1 MFRSIP
7 QRLPLRCVLH
17 GRPIVVAQRPFLVA
31 RRLYADK
38 KPPSDYDPLE
48 SPNRPPHQAE
58 KDPILADQ
66 IREAEVDVGPLEAA
80 PSVSTPVSQ
89 TPIEG
94 ESQEGKKSDG
104 ESQNISSEV
113 EAPLATE
120 ESTGFE
126 DITEASETTRNSI
139 LDLFGPETVE
149 KTKPTQSTTPVDT
162 PKYNPLSAH
171 ELDESNIDLSVW
183 QESQQAQKQKLE
195 AELNPDEWADTR
207 RGVWETEDVENH
219 SAPEPVETLPLH
231 DEVREQF
238 LHLPK
243 PKPKQIPFD
252 LSLPEARPASGS
264 DWDYFYPPAR
274 PPRSLESIELRQQ
287 LAKKKK
293 PIKWPFFY
301 NRDQLVDV
309 CTNHIMKDGKK
320 ARADKIMQEMF
331 LILLEKYPR
340 KHPVTL
346 FAEAL
351 DKNAPLFKHLN
362 ATKGAKAI
370 PVPWPLNERQR
381 IRRAWHAMIKPAG
394 KRGPPAPFAEKLAN
408 EVIKAYEERS
418 GGAQLRLNEHKKA
431 MASRM
436 NVKLPKRKVS

>member
-1 MFRSIP
+1 
-7 QRLPLRCVLH
+7 
-17 GRPIVVAQRPFLVA
+17 VAQRPFLVA

-38 KPPSDYDPLE
+38 KAPSDHEPLE

-66 IREAEVDVGPLEAA
+66 IREAEVDVA
-80 PSVSTPVSQ
+80 PSEEAPAVGTPVNQ
-89 TPIEG
+89 TPVEE

-104 ESQNISSEV
+104 ESQDLSSEV
-113 EAPLATE
+113 EAPSTTE
-120 ESTGFE
+120 ESTVFG
-126 DITEASETTRNSI
+126 DIPEASETARNSI

-149 KTKPTQSTTPVDT
+149 KKKPTQSTTPVDT

-171 ELDESNIDLSVW
+171 DLDEGSIDLSAW

-207 RGVWETEDVENH
+207 RGVWETEDVKNH
-219 SAPEPVETLPLH
+219 STPEQPVETLPLH
-231 DEVREQF
+231 DEIREQF

-252 LSLPEARPASGS
+252 LPLPEAPPASGS

-287 LAKKKK
+287 LAKKKPTEEVYDPFAEK
-293 PIKWPFFY
+293 KKTIKWPFFY

-436 NVKLPKRKVS
+436 NVKLPKHKVN